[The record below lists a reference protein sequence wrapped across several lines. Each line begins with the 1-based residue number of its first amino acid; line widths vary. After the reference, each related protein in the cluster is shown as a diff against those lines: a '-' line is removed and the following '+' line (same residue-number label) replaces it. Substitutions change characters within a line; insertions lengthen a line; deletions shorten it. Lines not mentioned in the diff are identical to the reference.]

1 VDCVEDIRKLWV
13 QLVVRVHV
21 CVAKV
26 LDVFGKVTEEEDV
39 LLTDLAGDL
48 NLYGSQY
55 PLSKYVELDYLRWHH
70 HRFR

>member
-1 VDCVEDIRKLWV
+1 M
-13 QLVVRVHV
+13 

-26 LDVFGKVTEEEDV
+26 FDVFGKVTEEEDV

-48 NLYGSQY
+48 NLYRSQY